1 MDVLVAVGGLR
12 CRRCLLLWY
21 RLVRTML
28 VLLLLLLLR
37 TLLRQLLLEQEPVLR
52 TM

>member
-21 RLVRTML
+21 RLLRTML
-28 VLLLLLLLR
+28 VLLLRKLP
-37 TLLRQLLLEQEPVLR
+37 RQLLLEQEPVLR

>member
-28 VLLLLLLLR
+28 VLLLLLLR